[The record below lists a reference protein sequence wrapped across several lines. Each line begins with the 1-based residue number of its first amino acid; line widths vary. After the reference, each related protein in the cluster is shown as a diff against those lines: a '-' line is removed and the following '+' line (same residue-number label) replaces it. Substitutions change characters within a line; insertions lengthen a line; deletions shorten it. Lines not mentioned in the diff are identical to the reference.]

1 MLNANELDL
10 ELVNFLIRYSLS
22 ELRPVNYHHLEMLII
37 IKRLV
42 RPRVNGLLVG
52 SASGTTRVVN
62 SLERLIFKS
71 IHCAL
76 SAPEWDVKPFFSLT
90 LLPR

>member
-71 IHCAL
+71 IHCTIRDAIL
-76 SAPEWDVKPFFSLT
+76 TCARKPT
-90 LLPR
+90 